1 MLRIHM
7 CTSAEG
13 AKRYHRVAMSRG
25 EYYLDE
31 TVLEQEQVGYWHGRG
46 AELLGLEGLVRQ
58 DEFHRLC
65 DNLHPL
71 TGRQLTRRMKA
82 NRRVGYDINLHVPK
96 SVSLMHQLGGDE
108 RIVPAFR
115 DAVKRA
121 MIEMERDVATRVR
134 KDGADTTRTTGN
146 MVWAEF
152 VHHTA
157 RPVDGVPDMHLHAH
171 CMSFNATFDA
181 TESQWK
187 AADFGPVKQDAPYF
201 QEVFHAYLKGNLAD
215 LGYTIE
221 RRRNGWEL
229 AGVPDEIIQAYS
241 RRTELIE
248 KHAEEH
254 GIVDD
259 AEKDQ
264 LGARTREAKLEVE
277 SMESLRAMW
286 DERLTEPQRSQLRA
300 TLDRCSDGLGGS
312 RLNRVA
318 ELATAF
324 DAALSHVFE
333 RRSTIPDRE
342 LIAAALNRTEGG
354 VTPEE
359 MRVYVESLVADGKL
373 LRGEYEGV
381 SLLTTPEIYA
391 EEQAML
397 KTVREDRG
405 RYLPIDLPYHI
416 KDEALSDEQREAVRH
431 VLGSRHGVMVIRGR
445 AGVGKTRLM
454 DEVIRGIKASGHHI
468 QPVAPTSHA
477 TKEVLREE
485 SGYEHAQTVARL
497 LIDEDLQRSIRGQVL
512 WVDEAGLMGIS
523 DMRKLI
529 ELASRSGARVVLT
542 GDTAQHHAVQRG
554 DALKILETEAHI
566 KPAEVREIRRQTNK
580 QYREACQLL
589 ADGEVIKGF
598 GKLETMN
605 AIREVDSDERA
616 QKLAEV
622 YMESLKAKQQS
633 LVISPT
639 HAEGN
644 RVTQAIRES
653 LRDAK
658 KLGAKEK
665 AYTRLERLDLTVTQ
679 KRDHT
684 QYQKGDV
691 IQMHQHMRWGLRR
704 GQRARVVEASK
715 DGIKVR
721 RVRDGITIPLDT
733 KHPERFSVYQEQD
746 LKLAKGDRVRI
757 TLNGRTQDKKHDLDN
772 GSIYTIKNFT
782 IDGDVRLNN
791 GWVVDKKYGHIQHG
805 YCVTSHAAQGRGVQH
820 VIIAQSAESS
830 RASSMQQ
837 FYTSVT
843 RGKQKVTILTDDKER
858 LLKAVQ
864 RDASRVSATESMK
877 KSPEI
882 QQQRSQ
888 RRSRGASLM
897 PPSLA
902 DRQRMDKATYRK
914 EVGQWLMHQ
923 HAQKMAR
930 EERQRER
937 RAPRIERQSEILPSQ
952 AKWAREQQQQQNR
965 NRGREIG

>member
-25 EYYLDE
+25 EYYLNE
-31 TVLEQEQVGYWHGRG
+31 TVLEQEQIGHWHGRG
-46 AELLGLEGLVRQ
+46 SELLGLDGLVEQ
-58 DEFHRLC
+58 DAFHRLC

-71 TGRQLTRRMKA
+71 TGQRLTSRMKTS
-82 NRRVGYDINLHVPK
+82 RRVGYDCNFHVPK
-96 SVSLMHQLGGDE
+96 SVSVMHQLGGDE

-121 MIEMERDVATRVR
+121 MNEMERDVATRVR
-134 KDGADTTRTTGN
+134 KQGADTTRTTGN

-157 RPVDGVPDMHLHAH
+157 RPVDGVPDPHLHAH
-171 CMSFNATFDA
+171 CFAFNATYDE

-201 QEVFHAYLKGNLAD
+201 QEVFHAYLKGNLAE

-229 AGVPDEIIQAYS
+229 AGIPDEIIQAYS
-241 RRTELIE
+241 RRTQQIE
-248 KHAEEH
+248 RHAEER

-259 AEKDQ
+259 AEKDK

-286 DERLTEPQRSQLRA
+286 SKRLTDPQRSQLEA
-300 TLDRCSDGLGGS
+300 ALDRCIEDLGGS
-312 RLNRVA
+312 RINRAA

-342 LIAAALNRTEGG
+342 LIAATLNRTEGG
-354 VTPEE
+354 VTPEA

-397 KTVREDRG
+397 KTVKEDRG
-405 RYLPIDLPYHI
+405 RYLPIDPDYSI
-416 KDEALSDEQREAVRH
+416 QDDALSDEQRGAVKH

-454 DEVIRGIKASGHHI
+454 DEVIRGIKKSGYRI

-512 WVDEAGLMGIS
+512 WVDEAGLMGIG

-529 ELASRSGARVVLT
+529 ELASTSGARVVLT

-566 KPAEVREIRRQTNK
+566 KPAEVREIRRQTNTR
-580 QYREACQLL
+580 YREACQLL
-589 ADGEVIKGF
+589 ADGDVIKGF
-598 GKLETMN
+598 GKLDAMN
-605 AIREVDSDERA
+605 AIREVGSGERA
-616 QKLAEV
+616 QKLADV
-622 YMESLKAKQQS
+622 YLESLKTKQQS

-639 HAEGN
+639 HIEGN
-644 RVTQAIRES
+644 RVTQAIRDA
-653 LRDAK
+653 LKDAK
-658 KLGAKEK
+658 KLGSKEK
-665 AYTRLERLDLTVTQ
+665 AVTRLDRLDLSAAQ
-679 KRDHT
+679 KQDHT

-691 IQMHQHMRWGLRR
+691 IQMHQHMKWGLRR

-715 DGIKVR
+715 DGIKVKR
-721 RVRDGITIPLDT
+721 ERDGITVPLNT
-733 KHPERFSVYQEQD
+733 KHPERFSVYQEQE

-757 TLNGRTQDKKHDLDN
+757 TLAGRTQDRKHELDN
-772 GSIYTIKNFT
+772 GSIYTVKNFT

-791 GWVVDKKYGHIQHG
+791 GWVVDKTFGHLQHG
-805 YCVTSHAAQGRGVQH
+805 YCVTSHAAQGRGVPH

-864 RDASRVSATESMK
+864 RDASRVSATESLK
-877 KSPEI
+877 KSHQEK
-882 QQQRSQ
+882 QREHWRQ
-888 RRSRGASLM
+888 RGMSM
-897 PPSLA
+897 TPPSFA
-902 DRQRMDKATYRK
+902 DRQRMDKKAYRK
-914 EVGQWLMHQ
+914 EVGLWLMQQ

-937 RAPRIERQSEILPSQ
+937 KAPHIERQSEILPSQ
-952 AKWAREQQQQQNR
+952 ARWARKQQQQQNC